1 VQCDAESPERRLRAA
16 QWIKEIAI
24 GLYKSTLFK
33 SISFRFNHQSPNVT
47 ADSMRHLIHHHPNQ
61 KKGLTLD
68 LFHAVPGEL
77 SSKDFMFEV
86 MTNTNPYLKIY
97 IKEML
102 ALIDKKLPQASIQN
116 LIDLVEIFSGK
127 KSGDSINV
135 DIFTVNDITME
146 SGVGSNK
153 EMDTN
158 ETGSII
164 VNGVSSL
171 DKDLQV
177 ESNWK
182 RASVDYEWGKYPVG
196 VLPWQIRQNSIN
208 PTLASGAY

>member
-1 VQCDAESPERRLRAA
+1 MKLHCHNI
-16 QWIKEIAI
+16 IKLIVI
-24 GLYKSTLFK
+24 
-33 SISFRFNHQSPNVT
+33 FRFNRQSPDVT
-47 ADSMRHLIHHHPNQ
+47 VDSMRHLIHHHPNQ

-68 LFHAVPGEL
+68 LLHTIPAEL

-102 ALIDKKLPQASIQN
+102 ALIDKKLPQTSIQN
-116 LIDLVEIFSGK
+116 LINLVEIVSGK

-135 DIFTVNDITME
+135 DIYTVNDITME
-146 SGVGSNK
+146 NGVGSNK

-158 ETGSII
+158 ETDSII
-164 VNGVSSL
+164 VNGISSL
-171 DKDLQV
+171 DKDLRV

-182 RASVDYEWGKYPVG
+182 RASVDYEWRKYPIG
-196 VLPWQIRQNSIN
+196 VLPWQITQNSIN
-208 PTLASGAY
+208 PTLPLGAY